1 MFDGVL
7 ILAPLCIG
15 ATELLQ
21 RHGQIGAQAFGLFP
35 LPVVKHGAVGQREPA
50 EKVSGMKGHNTF
62 EHTDTVYTER
72 IDIVFVICVVIF
84 GITIAVQLTY
94 LQSTDPLLRNLAEI
108 AIGMGLL
115 SLLGVGFTSFLAMR
129 GVVPVMVFREKG
141 EPLASDKSFTFFDPK
156 FSRDFSREFPIA
168 LFVQIGI
175 NVVFGAFLGF
185 QFDSSFTWE
194 LSSVLLVISAGVGE
208 ELFFTLF
215 LTGVLLSLRQ
225 EKCYVA
231 FVCVLNVIIFGIVHM
246 QVYKG
251 NQVALLHVLSLRFL
265 YFWVYYKTR
274 RASIPILLH
283 CFNNFLFVKTV
294 LFPWI

>member
-1 MFDGVL
+1 M
-7 ILAPLCIG
+7 
-15 ATELLQ
+15 
-21 RHGQIGAQAFGLFP
+21 RFP
-35 LPVVKHGAVGQREPA
+35 YNKKP
-50 EKVSGMKGHNTF
+50 
-62 EHTDTVYTER
+62 ER
-72 IDIVFVICVVIF
+72 IDIVFVLCVVIF
-84 GITIAVQLTY
+84 GITIAIQLTY

-108 AIGMGLL
+108 AVGMGLL

-129 GVVPVMVFREKG
+129 GVVPVMVFRGKG
-141 EPLASDKSFTFFDPK
+141 EPLTSEKSFTLLDPE
-156 FSRDFSREFPIA
+156 FSRDFSKAFPLA
-168 LFVQIGI
+168 LFIQIGI
-175 NVVFGAFLGF
+175 NLVFGTFLGF
-185 QFDSSFTWE
+185 QFDSSFVWE
-194 LSSVLLVISAGVGE
+194 LSSFLLVINAGVGE

-215 LTGVLLSLRQ
+215 LTGVLLSFKQ
-225 EKCYVA
+225 EKWYVT

-246 QVYKG
+246 QVYGG